1 MAREFGSFLCF
12 SLCSGN
18 QIPIECDWERGEVW
32 TEGKGAGFEDKK
44 KKKKKKKKTGPSDFA
59 FASLQPR
66 VTAAGLGALTPS

>member
-44 KKKKKKKKTGPSDFA
+44 KKKRVLLILLLLPFSHV
-59 FASLQPR
+59 LQL
-66 VTAAGLGALTPS
+66 LGWEP